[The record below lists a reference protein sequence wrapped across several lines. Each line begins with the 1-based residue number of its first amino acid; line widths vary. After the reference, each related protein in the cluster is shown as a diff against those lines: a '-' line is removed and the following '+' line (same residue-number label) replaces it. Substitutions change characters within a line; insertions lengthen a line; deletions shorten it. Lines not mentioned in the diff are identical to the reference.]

1 MVKDARGKSMSAC
14 RIPVSTVGLNFQRV
28 IQSHLSSILS
38 EQQQI
43 TILLVARK
51 VEIEIIRNISFWL
64 KFKPVIDT

>member
-14 RIPVSTVGLNFQRV
+14 RILVSTVGLNFQRV

-51 VEIEIIRNISFWL
+51 VEIEIFRNISFWL
-64 KFKPVIDT
+64 KFKPVTDT

>member
-1 MVKDARGKSMSAC
+1 MSAC
-14 RIPVSTVGLNFQRV
+14 RILVSTVGLNFQRV

-51 VEIEIIRNISFWL
+51 VEIEILRNISF
-64 KFKPVIDT
+64 